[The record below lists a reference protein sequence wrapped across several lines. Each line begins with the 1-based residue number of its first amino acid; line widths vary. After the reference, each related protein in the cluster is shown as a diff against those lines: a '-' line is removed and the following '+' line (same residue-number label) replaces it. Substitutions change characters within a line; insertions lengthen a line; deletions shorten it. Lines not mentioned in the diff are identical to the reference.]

1 MKSVITLL
9 FLLATRVLG
18 ADAELPIDP
27 SDDFS
32 PGLFM
37 IAMAAIC
44 VALFLIGF
52 GVAVAAVMAIS
63 VAALAGLGVVSSAVL
78 IGMVRRRVSSGL
90 RAFHYQ
96 VFALLALPAGIA
108 VLWLGSHLT
117 HSQLGPG
124 EILIMGS
131 LAGVGSGLAL
141 AFLFDRLAA
150 ALFRRITALGKGDH
164 TPES

>member
-1 MKSVITLL
+1 MKKVIPLL
-9 FLLATRVLG
+9 FLLATRLPG
-18 ADAELPIDP
+18 ADAQIPLDP
-27 SDDFS
+27 GDDFS

-44 VALFLIGF
+44 ITLFLV
-52 GVAVAAVMAIS
+52 GVGIVVAAAVAAS

-78 IGMVRRRVSSGL
+78 VGLLKHRFSSGL

-96 VFALLALPAGIA
+96 IFALLAVPAGIGA
-108 VLWLGSHLT
+108 LWLHSYLT

-131 LAGVGSGLAL
+131 LAGVGAGLAL
-141 AFLFDRLAA
+141 AFLFDRLAV
-150 ALFRRITALGKGDH
+150 ALYRRFAVPGGSDRAPKD
-164 TPES
+164 